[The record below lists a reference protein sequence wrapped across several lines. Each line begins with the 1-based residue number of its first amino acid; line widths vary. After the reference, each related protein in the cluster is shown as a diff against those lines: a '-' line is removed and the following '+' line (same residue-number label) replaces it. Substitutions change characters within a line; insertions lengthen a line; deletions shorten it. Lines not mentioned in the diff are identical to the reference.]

1 MNALTADD
9 VLIVDV
15 DDVSFTIDR
24 RQREPVEGGLYLR
37 EGAHRPA
44 AFERR
49 VGRRWHDEKSGKLP
63 RPRFAGP
70 RAITGRVIW
79 RGRYI

>member
-44 AFERR
+44 ALERH
-49 VGRRWHDEKSGKLP
+49 VGGRWRDEQSGKLP
-63 RPRFAGP
+63 RPTFAGP
-70 RAITGRVIW
+70 RAITGRVVL